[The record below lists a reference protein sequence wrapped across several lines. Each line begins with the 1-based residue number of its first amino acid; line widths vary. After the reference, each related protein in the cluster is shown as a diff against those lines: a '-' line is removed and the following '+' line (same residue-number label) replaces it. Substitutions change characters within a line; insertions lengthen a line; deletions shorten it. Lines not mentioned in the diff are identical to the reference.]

1 MGVDLEKQRKER
13 DGDQIPETRED
24 TWKQVLGN
32 KEERGFNLDLSER
45 MERGRD
51 G

>member
-13 DGDQIPETRED
+13 DQIPETRED
-24 TWKQVLGN
+24 TWKQVSGN